1 MANQI
6 DKNSWDRAILHLD
19 TNDGEITLAELKH
32 ADEATVTGA
41 RIVEI
46 FYYIGASGTL
56 EIDRGGTEAIKLVG
70 NATSG
75 SNLIGHI
82 NYKNSGIALRGS
94 DAADIG
100 VTFTDFGN
108 GLVTLVVHKTH

>member
-46 FYYIGASGTL
+46 FYYVGASGSIL
-56 EIDRGGTEAIKLVG
+56 IDRGGTQAIKLTAG
-70 NATSG
+70 SG
-75 SNLIGHI
+75 GPLIGNI
-82 NYKNSGIALRGS
+82 NYRQAGVALRGS
-94 DAADIG
+94 DSADIG
-100 VTFTDFGN
+100 VTVAGTDT
-108 GLVTLVVHKTH
+108 LATLVVHKIH